1 MIRYTNMK
9 YGNILILFML
19 HSNLKSQKGKN
30 LHFNDHSIQKQEVT
44 QGLNCC
50 KVFFFL
56 DSVTFLA
63 DMDSLIVDLDK
74 VLDDFEAEGEGL
86 KICFLCHDHVVLL
99 KILCLTSKKW
109 NKSNA
114 KAKESQDTY
123 TLILQNNGVK
133 LITSIAHTVILLPLL
148 LTPSHHHG
156 Y

>member
-99 KILCLTSKKW
+99 KILCPKNGIKVMQRLRKVK
-109 NKSNA
+109 
-114 KAKESQDTY
+114 
-123 TLILQNNGVK
+123 IHIHLQNNGVK

>member
-30 LHFNDHSIQKQEVT
+30 LHFNDHSIQKQEIT

-123 TLILQNNGVK
+123 TF
-133 LITSIAHTVILLPLL
+133 TE
-148 LTPSHHHG
+148 
-156 Y
+156 